1 MNTSI
6 FHKYNNYN
14 SKQRIVKLN
23 ITKKNYPDRTS
34 LNSSKGHTHSLSM
47 TTNNKNCSSS
57 LEKSRTNNQKQIK
70 VNTINRKTITTS
82 FHKNISLASP
92 KSIYVEHYNKP
103 ITPYNTSHNFHT
115 ISSTKNN
122 KSSLRKKIFS
132 PIGNTHITHITPRS
146 FSPVVTQVPKFKKK
160 CKNNSVDYGKT
171 NISKDTIKKK
181 TNKSVL
187 VTKQI
192 KAKPCKKLSCDTV
205 TQKIKPQLP
214 KIVNHKR
221 CSSSNS
227 KAIKKI
233 ITNTNNKSKNVKN
246 RSLIRVDSRNSHS
259 SKKTCVSVNNSVSC
273 SSKSVNIY
281 YSGYKSILNIES
293 LSKEGVDS
301 NKNKKINQDNF
312 FIHSNEQYSFVG
324 VCDGHG
330 TNGHYV
336 SEYVKSTLP
345 VVLEYQL
352 KEKTKGLPITTFC
365 YTHRFMSKILENTYI
380 ATNSKLSNNTKIDT
394 NFSGTTCLSA
404 FFLNFPNNNKI
415 NRLYIAN
422 VGDSRGVVIKGPSL
436 QNPKWSYE
444 QLTRDQKPNEKDEQN
459 RIIRFG
465 GELKQFCDSTG
476 NFSGPVRIYV
486 KRSKLPGL
494 AMSRSL
500 GDQIASSVGVICEP
514 EIKEYVLKDEDKCI
528 ILASDGLWE
537 YVSNE
542 KVCEIVYK
550 YYTEGGEKENELK
563 ERLYN
568 EAKKSWEEFDVHI
581 DDITIIVI
589 FVG

>member
-14 SKQRIVKLN
+14 SKQQIAKLN
-23 ITKKNYPDRTS
+23 ITKKNYVDRAS

-57 LEKSRTNNQKQIK
+57 LDKSRTNNQKQIK
-70 VNTINRKTITTS
+70 VNIANRKTITAS
-82 FHKNISLASP
+82 YHKNISIVSP
-92 KSIYVEHYNKP
+92 IGKKNIFVEHYNKQ
-103 ITPYNTSHNFHT
+103 ITPFNTSYNFHT

-122 KSSLRKKIFS
+122 KSSLHKKIFS
-132 PIGNTHITHITPRS
+132 PIGNTHISHITPRS
-146 FSPVVTQVPKFKKK
+146 FSPVVTQVAINKKK
-160 CKNNSVDYGKT
+160 CKNKSVDYGKN
-171 NISKDTIKKK
+171 NISKDATKKK
-181 TNKSVL
+181 TNVSV
-187 VTKQI
+187 VIKKTTK
-192 KAKPCKKLSCDTV
+192 KPCKKLSCDSV
-205 TQKIKPQLP
+205 TKGAKPQLP
-214 KIVNHKR
+214 KVANHKR

-227 KAIKKI
+227 KPIKKI
-233 ITNTNNKSKNVKN
+233 VSNNSKQVKN
-246 RSLIRVDSRNSHS
+246 SSLIRVDSRNSHS

-281 YSGYKSILNIES
+281 YSGYKSILNIEFIS
-293 LSKEGVDS
+293 REGVDS

-312 FIHSNEQYSFVG
+312 FIESNEQYSFIG

-336 SEYVKSTLP
+336 SEYVKQTIP
-345 VVLEYQL
+345 NVLEYQL
-352 KEKTKGLPITTFC
+352 KEKTKGLPISTFC
-365 YTHRFMSKILENTYI
+365 YTPRFITKLLENTYI
-380 ATNSKLSNNTKIDT
+380 STNSKLSNNTKIDT

-404 FFLNFPNNNKI
+404 FFLNFPNNSKI

-422 VGDSRGVVIKGPSL
+422 VGDSRGIVVRGPYV

-459 RIIRFG
+459 RILRFG

-476 NFSGPVRIYV
+476 KFGGPVRIYV

-494 AMSRSL
+494 AMSRSF

-514 EIKEYVLKDEDKCI
+514 EIKEYVLKEEDKCI
-528 ILASDGLWE
+528 VLASDGLWE

-542 KVCEIVYK
+542 KVCEIVSR
-550 YYTEGGEKENELK
+550 YYSESGGKEKLT
-563 ERLYN
+563 ERLYK
-568 EAKKSWEEFDVHI
+568 EAKKSWEEYDVHI